1 MKDAAARQLL
11 QYVTATQGPALWCA
25 DEQIDA
31 GLLAA
36 ASQRAD
42 LQVLTN
48 RSDIAAA
55 AAMHGVAATLSDF
68 NTEPRTDLQH
78 VVFRIAKEKAL
89 VHYVINRALEWLPV
103 GGKLFLSGY
112 KNEGIKTY
120 LEKAAARAGGAC
132 IIERDSG
139 AFCGVIERGTQL
151 SEPLPDQDYAALRKI
166 TLAADL
172 TLWSKPGI
180 FGWQKLDAGSTFLI
194 EQLDNVWP
202 AAPRRVLDLG
212 CGYGYLTV
220 LAARHWP
227 LAEFIATDNNIAA
240 VTACAENMR
249 QQTINGNALVA
260 DCAATL
266 PVGTADE
273 SFDAILCNPPF
284 HQGFDVEDELTGRF
298 LQASRRLLRRGGRA
312 LFVVNQFIPLERKAA
327 GLFKKVDI
335 VARNR
340 SFKLIAV
347 ER

>member
-36 ASQRAD
+36 ASQRAG
-42 LQVLTN
+42 LLVQTN
-48 RSDIAAA
+48 RCDIAAA
-55 AAMHGVAATLSDF
+55 ATVHGIAATLSDF
-68 NTEPRTDLQH
+68 DTGPHTDLQH

-89 VHYVINRALEWLPV
+89 VHYIINRALEWLPV

-120 LEKAAARAGGAC
+120 LEKAAVRAGGEC

-139 AFCGVIERGTQL
+139 AFSGVIERRAQL
-151 SEPLPDQDYAALRKI
+151 GAPLPDQDYATLRQVQLD
-166 TLAADL
+166 TDL

-180 FGWQKLDAGSTFLI
+180 FGWQKRDAGSSFLI
-194 EQLDNVWP
+194 DQLDKVWP
-202 AAPRRVLDLG
+202 TAPRRVLDLG

-220 LAARHWP
+220 LAARRWP
-227 LAEFIATDNNIAA
+227 LAEFTATDNNIAA
-240 VTACAENMR
+240 VTACAENIR

-266 PVGTADE
+266 DE
-273 SFDAILCNPPF
+273 PFDAILCNPPF
-284 HQGFDVEDELTGRF
+284 HQGFDVEDELTMRF
-298 LQASRRLLRRGGRA
+298 LQAARRLLGRGGCA
-312 LFVVNQFIPLERKAA
+312 LFVVNQFIPLEQKAA